1 MRELN
6 VAATTHGRVL
16 VEGEADGGP
25 LRLLAGFHGYA
36 QNADEM
42 MEMLRGIPLDGSW
55 TRVSIQ
61 GLHRFYRRRAQTTV
75 ASWMTRQD
83 RETLIADNV
92 GYVGAAL
99 AAVAGSRAID
109 RLALCGFSQGVAMA
123 FRAGILGPRRAEAI
137 AAFGGD
143 VPPELLPDAGMRAW
157 PRVLL
162 ARGAADEFYS
172 ADKMAHNAAA
182 LAAAG
187 VRSETFTYP
196 GGHEWTAECA
206 ARTARFISSSA
217 A

>member
-6 VAATTHGRVL
+6 VATTTHGRVL
-16 VEGEADGGP
+16 IEGDADDGP
-25 LRLLAGFHGYA
+25 LRLLTGFHGYT

-61 GLHRFYRRRAQTTV
+61 ALHRFYRGRSQTTV
-75 ASWMTRQD
+75 ASWMTRQN
-83 RETLIADNV
+83 RETLIADNI
-92 GYVGAAL
+92 GYVDAAL
-99 AAVAGSRAID
+99 AAVAGSRTID
-109 RLALCGFSQGVAMA
+109 RLAVCGFSQGVAMA
-123 FRAGILGPRRAEAI
+123 FRAGVLGARRADAI

-143 VPPELLPDAGMRAW
+143 VPPELLGDAGTERW

-162 ARGAADEFYS
+162 ARGSADDFYS
-172 ADKMAHNAAA
+172 ADKMGQNATA

-187 VRSETFTYP
+187 VHLETFTYP

-206 ARTARFISSSA
+206 ARTARFVESPPA
-217 A
+217 